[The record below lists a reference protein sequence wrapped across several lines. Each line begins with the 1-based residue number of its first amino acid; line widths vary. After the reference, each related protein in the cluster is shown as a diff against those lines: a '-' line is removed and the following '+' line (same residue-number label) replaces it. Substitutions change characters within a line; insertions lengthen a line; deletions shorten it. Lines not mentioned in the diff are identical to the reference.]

1 MSVMVPERRCPP
13 RSATS
18 RYPEPVEPGDSTTA
32 RPVDDRRLAR
42 LHMGAAAILANPGA
56 HTPLELR
63 WAAEVRDL
71 TVALAE
77 ARGAAAERA
86 APEERS

>member
-1 MSVMVPERRCPP
+1 
-13 RSATS
+13 
-18 RYPEPVEPGDSTTA
+18 
-32 RPVDDRRLAR
+32 
-42 LHMGAAAILANPGA
+42 MGAAAILANPGA
-56 HTPLELR
+56 PTPLELR

>member
-1 MSVMVPERRCPP
+1 
-13 RSATS
+13 
-18 RYPEPVEPGDSTTA
+18 
-32 RPVDDRRLAR
+32 
-42 LHMGAAAILANPGA
+42 MGAAAILANPGA

-77 ARGAAAERA
+77 ARGSAAERA